1 MAKRV
6 RPKSGDTFASEV
18 RRQFGPTAAGWG
30 MDDPVEQFVVIPSIA
45 FGSGRLTYDWMLD
58 PQEGDLSVSVFLVV
72 AEGTVHTYLQ
82 DLVVGGGLGVAQ
94 DVNRN
99 ARTWH
104 GMQRAI
110 ASHAAW
116 LTRLHPVLTG
126 PDAQEFMVRAGAR
139 TSTPDLE
146 A

>member
-18 RRQFGPTAAGWG
+18 RRQFGPTAAEWE
-30 MDDPVEQFVVIPSIA
+30 MDDPVEDFLLIPGIG
-45 FGSGRLTYDWMLD
+45 FGLGRLTYDWTLD
-58 PQEGDLSVSVFLVV
+58 PREGDLSVTVFLVV
-72 AEGTVHTYLQ
+72 AEGTVYATLQ
-82 DLVVGGGLGVAQ
+82 ELVVGNGLGVAQ

-116 LTRLHPVLTG
+116 LNRLHPVLTG
-126 PDAQEFMVRAGAR
+126 RDAQEFMVRAGAR
-139 TSTPDLE
+139 LSTPDLE